1 MRQAASALSFCL
13 CPDVVSPRILAS
25 CACTVLFHFLHIIV
39 LEGGG
44 VQSLA
49 GLGVFRSAYGRDFCR
64 SLWNLSSS
72 LVLVSL
78 PWRLSCIVAT
88 FCFA

>member
-1 MRQAASALSFCL
+1 M
-13 CPDVVSPRILAS
+13 
-25 CACTVLFHFLHIIV
+25 

-78 PWRLSCIVAT
+78 PWRLSCIVASV
-88 FCFA
+88 FFRLKSHGVLVVDACEQNRFHSLGSI